1 MKLPKAPTR
10 AEAEAEMKI
19 LREQVRED
27 FKAWHSISEKQ
38 TMKDRLLIFVLMW
51 FFPWGFASLALWM
64 LGYAGLGAL
73 LGSTSAIGIA
83 FVLAMA
89 KAAKDN

>member
-1 MKLPKAPTR
+1 MKLTKSPTR
-10 AEAEAEMKI
+10 ADAEAKMKI
-19 LREQVRED
+19 LREQVLDD

-38 TMKDRLLIFVLMW
+38 TMKDRLSIFVLMW
-51 FFPWGFASLALWM
+51 FFPWGAASLALWM
-64 LGYAGLGAL
+64 LGYVGLGAL
-73 LGSTSAIGIA
+73 LGVTSAVGVL

>member
-1 MKLPKAPTR
+1 MIK
-10 AEAEAEMKI
+10 MY
-19 LREQVRED
+19 
-27 FKAWHSISEKQ
+27 
-38 TMKDRLLIFVLMW
+38 LIMW

-64 LGYAGLGAL
+64 LGYVGLGAL
-73 LGSTSAIGIA
+73 LGVTSAVGVL